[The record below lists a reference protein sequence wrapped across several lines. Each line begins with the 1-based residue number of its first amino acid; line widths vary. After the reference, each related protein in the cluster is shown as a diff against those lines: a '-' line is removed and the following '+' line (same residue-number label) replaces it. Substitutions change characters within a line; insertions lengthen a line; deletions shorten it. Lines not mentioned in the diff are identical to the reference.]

1 MIIIQKISGGV
12 MSVTVIIPSLNPDNK
27 LVQVVDGLIKK
38 GFDDILLVND
48 GSDNDHM
55 WPFETVGKYEQCHI
69 LHHEVNKG
77 KGRALKTAFEY
88 CIEHKKDIA
97 GVVTVDGDNQHTP
110 DDIYACVEKM
120 KELKDHIILGVRD
133 FSGDHVPP
141 KSKFGNNMTKFV
153 FKAFCGLKISDT
165 QTGLRA
171 IPYEFLQLM
180 TEIKGERFEYETNML
195 LEMKT
200 YNISYTEVGI
210 ETIYIEENAS
220 THFNPIKDSIKIY
233 GVILKFLA
241 SSFMSSIID
250 IVMFAI
256 LNYLCSPFEAAV
268 QIFIATAGARVV
280 SSIFNYTMNRK
291 AVFKSKSSVGGS
303 VIRYYILCVCQ
314 MMVSYGLVWAV
325 TELLS
330 LGNVLTV
337 VAKIIIDIVLFM
349 ISFRIQ
355 RAWVF
360 K

>member
-1 MIIIQKISGGV
+1 
-12 MSVTVIIPSLNPDNK
+12 MSVTIIIPSLNPDEK
-27 LVQVVDGLIKK
+27 LVQVVEGLIEK
-38 GFDDILLVND
+38 GFKDVVLVND
-48 GSDNDHM
+48 GSDENHM
-55 WPFETVGKYEQCHI
+55 WPFETVDKYEQCHI

-88 CIEHKKDIA
+88 CLENRKDIA

-110 DDIYACVEKM
+110 SDIYACAEKM
-120 KELKDHIILGVRD
+120 KELKNHIVLGVRD

-153 FKAFCGLKISDT
+153 FKTFCGLKISDT

-171 IPYEFLQLM
+171 IPYEYLKIM

-200 YNISYTEVGI
+200 YSIPYTEVGI

-241 SSFMSSIID
+241 SSVMSSVID
-250 IVMFAI
+250 IVAFAI
-256 LNYLCSPFEAAV
+256 LNLLCSSFEPAI
-268 QIFIATAGARVV
+268 QIFIATAGARVI

-291 AVFKSKSSVGGS
+291 AVFKSKASVKGS
-303 VIRYYILCVCQ
+303 LVRYYVLCVCQ
-314 MMVSYGLVWAV
+314 MLVSYGLVWAV
-325 TELLS
+325 TYLLG
-330 LGNVLTV
+330 LGNVLRV
-337 VAKIIIDIVLFM
+337 VAKAVIDVVLFM